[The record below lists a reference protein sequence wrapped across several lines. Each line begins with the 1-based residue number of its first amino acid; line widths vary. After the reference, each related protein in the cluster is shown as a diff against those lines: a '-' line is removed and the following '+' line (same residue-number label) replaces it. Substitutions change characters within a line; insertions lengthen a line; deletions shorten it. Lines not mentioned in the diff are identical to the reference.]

1 MIFWSVILVMLSFGD
16 INGAYD
22 GAYNGAYDDYHDM
35 MIIISTS
42 LRSRKEGGLNEFC
55 GGLTSSQR
63 RSLTQVF
70 LNNCRFDNKVV
81 LA

>member
-16 INGAYD
+16 INGAYDGAYD

-42 LRSRKEGGLNEFC
+42 LRSRKEGGLNEIC
-55 GGLTSSQR
+55 AGLTSS
-63 RSLTQVF
+63 
-70 LNNCRFDNKVV
+70 
-81 LA
+81 